1 MKNRDSE
8 LEGDERHSATEETSE
23 VTIAKN
29 FPTVKKST
37 KPQIRESERTP
48 IKINT
53 PIKPQ
58 LACKT
63 TFRNPKDQEMI
74 LKESEKESYI
84 RRNRDKN

>member
-1 MKNRDSE
+1 MCDNS
-8 LEGDERHSATEETSE
+8 
-23 VTIAKN
+23 
-29 FPTVKKST
+29 KKIKHVPKKFLRLIIDT
-37 KPQIRESERTP
+37 KPQIQESERTP

-84 RRNRDKN
+84 RRNREKN